1 MHDHRPSFTAA
12 LVSFGRGV
20 SRPGMSVDPF
30 ATDLCPFPF
39 RPVLKAYEATGP
51 LAEPVRSVLRAASLG
66 MVDHVSLRTSAIDR
80 GVGGALAD
88 GAQQIVLLGAGLDAR
103 SRRLPAL
110 AGRRV
115 FEVDHPASQR
125 YKRQRMGE
133 HEGLHYVAVDF
144 QRDDLA
150 ERLTNAG
157 FDPGRVTVWIWEG
170 VTMYLSTAA
179 VDATL
184 RQLQTLSAPGSRVL
198 VSYMVP
204 NSIPGGALGSR
215 VARRLFDA
223 IGEGLHANYDRRGMN
238 ALLSA
243 NGFSVLTDTNSVDW
257 ADAAGVSAWQ
267 TKIFRGERLAIARRN

>member
-1 MHDHRPSFTAA
+1 MHEHRPSFTAA

-39 RPVLKAYEATGP
+39 RPVLQAYEATGP
-51 LAEPVRSVLRAASLG
+51 LAEPVRSVLRVASLG

-88 GAQQIVLLGAGLDAR
+88 GADQIVVLGAGLDSR

-110 AGRRV
+110 VGRRV

-125 YKRQRMGE
+125 YKRARMGE

-144 QRDDLA
+144 QHDDLG
-150 ERLTNAG
+150 ERLIAAG
-157 FDPGRVTVWIWEG
+157 FDTGRVTVWIWEG
-170 VTMYLSTAA
+170 VTMYLPKPA
-179 VDATL
+179 VEATL
-184 RQLQTLSAPGSRVL
+184 RQLQKLSPPGSRVL

-204 NSIPGGALGSR
+204 NSIPGGVLGAR
-215 VARRLFDA
+215 VGRWVFDA
-223 IGEGLHANYDRRGMN
+223 IGEGLHANYDRRDMK
-238 ALLSA
+238 ALLEGH
-243 NGFSVLTDTNSVDW
+243 GFAVLTDTNSVDW
-257 ADAAGVSAWQ
+257 AESAGVSGWQ
-267 TKIFRGERLAIARRN
+267 TKGFRGERLAIARRS

>member
-1 MHDHRPSFTAA
+1 MHEHRPSFTAA

-39 RPVLKAYEATGP
+39 RPVLKAYQATGP

-88 GAQQIVLLGAGLDAR
+88 GAEQVVVLGAGLDAR

-110 AGRRV
+110 SGCRV
-115 FEVDHPASQR
+115 FEVDHPATQR
-125 YKRQRMGE
+125 YKRARMGE
-133 HEGLHYVAVDF
+133 HEGLQYVAVDF
-144 QRDDLA
+144 QRDDLG
-150 ERLTNAG
+150 ERLAAAG
-157 FDPGRVTVWIWEG
+157 FDPGRVTAWIWEG
-170 VTMYLSTAA
+170 VTMYLPTQA
-179 VDATL
+179 VTATL
-184 RQLQTLSAPGSRVL
+184 CQVQKLSAPGSRVL

-215 VARRLFDA
+215 VGRWVFDA
-223 IGEGLHANYDRRGMN
+223 IGEGLHANYDRRSMN
-238 ALLSA
+238 ALLSDH
-243 NGFSVLTDTNSVDW
+243 GFSVLTDTNSVDW

-267 TKIFRGERLAIARRN
+267 TKGFRGERLAIARRS